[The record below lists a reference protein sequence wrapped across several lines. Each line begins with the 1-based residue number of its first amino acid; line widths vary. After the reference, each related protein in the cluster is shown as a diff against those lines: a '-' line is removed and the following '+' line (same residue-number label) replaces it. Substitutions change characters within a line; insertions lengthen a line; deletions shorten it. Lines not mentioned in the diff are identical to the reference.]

1 MNINGKEYGF
11 YYSVGAVCDF
21 NDWVVKNPERSY
33 YSAVMQKAVVMSKA
47 YCKVHGGASLTLKEL
62 VDLPAYVLLELDN
75 ALAEQEKKDSER
87 TVEVAED
94 KSGNAESAAQ

>member
-1 MNINGKEYGF
+1 MIINGKEFGF
-11 YYSVGAVCDF
+11 FYSVGAVCDF

-33 YSAVMQKAVVMSKA
+33 ASAVMQKALLMSKA
-47 YCKVHGGASLTLKEL
+47 YCKKHGGTPLSPKDFI
-62 VDLPAYVLLELDN
+62 DLPARVFTEIE
-75 ALAEQEKKDSER
+75 ATITAQEKADSER

>member
-1 MNINGKEYGF
+1 MKINGKEYGF

-33 YSAVMQKAVVMSKA
+33 SSAVMQKAVVMSKA
-47 YCKVHGGASLTLKEL
+47 YCKVHGGTPLTLKEL
-62 VDLPAYVLLELDN
+62 VDLPAYVLTDLDN